1 MDKNGYFQIEKKADG
16 LYVHVIPAEGNGK
29 KPVMEEFIAYLDKKK
44 VPYSN
49 PVELRK
55 AFELALCAKRHD
67 DQGSDGG
74 RTNDMVLSCQ
84 GLTRPCLA
92 RI

>member
-16 LYVHVIPAEGNGK
+16 LYVHVIPAVGKGK

-44 VPYSN
+44 VPYNN

-55 AFELALCAKRHD
+55 AFELALV
-67 DQGSDGG
+67 QGKPSKFS
-74 RTNDMVLSCQ
+74 NAEIPILS
-84 GLTRPCLA
+84 P
-92 RI
+92 I